1 MTYFCYNQIVELELG
16 HGREYPSSIKEC
28 VEEQHSESIVEQ
40 TDTGSPDEQH
50 RKCLDE

>member
-16 HGREYPSSIKEC
+16 HGREYLSSIKEC

-40 TDTGSPDEQH
+40 TDTGSPSEQQKKFSDE
-50 RKCLDE
+50 